1 MTAKRLTSREFN
13 RDTGGAKKAALGG
26 PVYITDR
33 GRPSHVLL
41 SFEDYQRLTESEESI
56 VDMLSE
62 PMGVE
67 NAYLR
72 ALDLNISVGPGAAR
86 PVGID

>member
-33 GRPSHVLL
+33 GRPSHVLM
-41 SFEDYQRLTESEESI
+41 SFDDYQRLTESEASI
-56 VDMLSE
+56 VDMLAE
-62 PMGVE
+62 PVGVE

-72 ALDLNISVGPGAAR
+72 SLNLSISVGPGAAR
-86 PVGID
+86 PIGID